1 MRYFRSE
8 VLLGSLLVSVG
19 VLPAAP
25 LTPNAALAP
34 NMMPLP
40 AHWESRPGELAIGN
54 DFQVAFIGYRDA
66 RLNDAVQRFTDRLSR
81 QTGIPFFPKG
91 TLASLTIECLGA
103 APTYPKPGEDEAYQ
117 LEVTGNGATLR
128 AKTTTGILRGLET
141 FLQLAGPGER
151 GMRVPAIHIE
161 DQPRFPWRGLMLD
174 VSRHWMP
181 APVVFRTL
189 DGMTSVKLNVFHWHL
204 SDDQGFRVESKSFP
218 KLQQLG
224 SDGHFYSQQ
233 TVKEVVAYAADRG
246 IRVIPEF
253 DMPGHTSS
261 WLAAYPDLASMPGTY
276 SIERTWGIFHPVLDP
291 TREQTY
297 TFLDTLIGE
306 MAALFPDPYF
316 HIGGDEVD
324 DADWKASASIQK
336 FEQAHQIKS
345 SHELQAYFN
354 HRVQAILQKY
364 GKTMVGWDE
373 VIEPGLARDTV
384 IQSWRG
390 AESLSDAARKGYR
403 AILSGGYYLD
413 HLKPAS
419 EHYAVDPLAGDAA
432 KLSPSE
438 AARILGGEA
447 CMWTEYASPETVD
460 SRLWPRLAA
469 IAERFWS
476 PQDIRDTGSM
486 YARLSFV
493 TRLLAFAGVENRSN
507 FVPMLDRLTGNRG
520 SLYEASALIDLADAV
535 EALGIV
541 GRRDEH
547 KYSSLVPLNRLVD
560 AARPESEPARRLTLS
575 VEAWLAA
582 PTQDTGSLIRQQLLT
597 WAMTPVALH
606 ELGSGNYLLTELLP
620 VADNL
625 GHVGDIGIKALDF
638 LDKRQSPPDGWAAS
652 QLQAL
657 TEYEKPKAEIR
668 LAAVR
673 PVRLLV
679 EALASNP
686 GSVKPVTR

>member
-1 MRYFRSE
+1 MRYFRSD
-8 VLLGSLLVSVG
+8 VLLRSLLISVG
-19 VLPAAP
+19 VLRAAP
-25 LTPNAALAP
+25 LTP

-40 AHWESRPGELAIGN
+40 AHWESRSGELAIGI
-54 DFQVAFIGYRDA
+54 DFQVAVTGYRDS
-66 RLNDAVQRFTDRLSR
+66 RLDAAVQRFSDRLSR
-81 QTGIPFFPKG
+81 QAGIPFFPKG
-91 TLASLTIECLGA
+91 MRASLTIECQGA
-103 APTYPKPGEDEAYQ
+103 APTYPKLGEDEAYQ
-117 LEVTGNGATLR
+117 LEVTESGATLR
-128 AKTTTGILRGLET
+128 ANTTTGILRGLET

-181 APVVFRTL
+181 PPVVFRTL
-189 DGMTSVKLNVFHWHL
+189 DGMASVKLNVFHWHL
-204 SDDQGFRVESKSFP
+204 SDDQGFRVESKRFP

-224 SDGHFYSQQ
+224 SDGHFYTQQ
-233 TVKEVVAYAADRG
+233 TVKQVVEYAADRG

-253 DMPGHTSS
+253 DIPGHTSS
-261 WLAAYPDLASMPGTY
+261 WLAAYPELASMPGTY
-276 SIERTWGIFHPVLDP
+276 SIERTWGVFHPVLDP

-297 TFLDTLIGE
+297 AFLNTLLGE

-336 FEQAHQIKS
+336 FEQAHQIKT

-354 HRVQAILQKY
+354 HRVQAILHKC

-373 VIEPGLARDTV
+373 VIEPGLATDTV

-419 EHYAVDPLAGDAA
+419 EHYEVDPLAGEATQ
-432 KLSPSE
+432 LSASD

-493 TRLLAFAGVENRSN
+493 TRLLGYAGVENRSN
-507 FVPMLDRLTGNRG
+507 FVPMLDRLTGDQG
-520 SLYEASALIDLADAV
+520 SQAVVDLADAV

-560 AARPESEPARRLTLS
+560 AARPESEPARRLTLA
-575 VEAWLAA
+575 VGAWLGA
-582 PTQDTGSLIRQQLLT
+582 PTADAGSLIRQQLLT

-606 ELGSGNYLLTELLP
+606 ELAPGNYLLTDLLP
-620 VADNL
+620 VAENL

-638 LDKRQSPPDGWAAS
+638 LDKRQAPPEGWAAS

-679 EALASNP
+679 EALAANQ
-686 GSVKPVTR
+686 GNVKPVTH